1 MEEFFVVLVDFFAL
15 FEFVVFVKN
24 GLMEEFSI
32 NYFYKNFCFLTS
44 NALKSNFFLNL
55 SCF

>member
-1 MEEFFVVLVDFFAL
+1 MEELLVVLVDFVAL

-32 NYFYKNFCFLTS
+32 NFFYFYKSTNTT
-44 NALKSNFFLNL
+44 NTGQKTW
-55 SCF
+55 